1 MLKTFAEFIIGLKRD
16 EVVEAAGKIYSTS
29 SLNRL
34 DGERRVE
41 AIDLRSLSGLVDYI
55 KSNFDHE
62 RELMVHVVSPT
73 NVVVF
78 DALNDDHDR
87 REYLSTTAMLP
98 RIKFES
104 FLSRES
110 FNIMLQSCFVQDGS
124 RDLVLKFIGTLVED
138 NSITQMDDGFTQAA
152 VVKSG
157 IATVDKVEMPNPV
170 SLKPF
175 RTFVE
180 INQPASEFVL
190 RLSEGMGVG
199 LFEADGGAWEINA
212 MHSIKEYLD
221 KELEDL
227 VSTKKVIIIA

>member
-1 MLKTFAEFIIGLKRD
+1 MLKEFAQYIIGLKR
-16 EVVEAAGKIYSTS
+16 EETVEAAGKVFSTS

-34 DGERRVE
+34 DREEDVE
-41 AIDLRSLSGLVDYI
+41 AIKLRSLSGLVDYI

-87 REYLSTTAMLP
+87 RMYLSTTAMLP
-98 RIKFES
+98 KINFET

-110 FNIMLQSCFVQDGS
+110 FNIMLQSCFVQDAD
-124 RDLVLKFIGTLVED
+124 RDRVLKFIGTLVED

-157 IATVDKVEMPNPV
+157 VATLNKEEMPNPV

-212 MHSIKEYLD
+212 MHMIKAYLLV
-221 KELEDL
+221 ELEELISDG
-227 VSTKKVIIIA
+227 KVIIVA